1 MADRSA
7 KLYDQ
12 RMLDAHR
19 LRIFRAVV
27 AAGSVNGAA
36 ASLGYTPS
44 AISQHLAALQK
55 ETGLELVERV
65 GRGIQ
70 PTGVGRAFAEESGRV
85 LERLAALES
94 MAGDLRAGRI
104 GRLKIAYF
112 ASAGVTWIPP
122 VVATVLGEFPRLR
135 LDLRLVELVGELAVE
150 PDVEVFVGGAA
161 SSSLDG
167 YDVEPLLDDP
177 YVVVV
182 RGDHP
187 LAGADVVPL
196 ADLRDEAWIDN
207 DVTRGNCR
215 QIMLDACASR
225 GFAPPF
231 HVETRDYPSALAFVA
246 AGAGITVLPRLGVQS
261 LPAGLRAVPVVDPEP
276 VRHLLLRVR
285 HAVRDNS
292 AVQRAAELI
301 REHARRAGS

>member
-1 MADRSA
+1 
-7 KLYDQ
+7 
-12 RMLDAHR
+12 MLDAHR

-70 PTGVGRAFAEESGRV
+70 PTGVGRAFAEESGQV

-104 GRLKIAYF
+104 GRLKVAYF

-122 VVATVLGEFPRLR
+122 VVATVLREFPRLR
-135 LDLRLVELVGELAVE
+135 LDLRLVEMVGELPVE
-150 PDVEVFVGGAA
+150 PDVEVFVEGAA
-161 SSSLDG
+161 ASSLDG

-177 YVVVV
+177 YVVVLPAS
-182 RGDHP
+182 HP
-187 LAGADVVPL
+187 LAGADAVPL
-196 ADLRDEAWIDN
+196 VDLRDEAWIDN
-207 DVTRGNCR
+207 DVSRGTCR
-215 QIMLDACASR
+215 RIVLDACTSR

-231 HVETRDYPSALAFVA
+231 HVETRDYASALAFVA
-246 AGAGITVLPRLGVQS
+246 AGAGITVMPRLGVQT
-261 LPAGLRAVPVVDPEP
+261 LPAGLAVRPVVEPEP
-276 VRHLLLRVR
+276 VRQVRLRVR
-285 HAVRDNS
+285 RAVRDNS
-292 AVQRAAELI
+292 AVQRTAELI
-301 REHARRAGS
+301 REHAVASP

>member
-1 MADRSA
+1 
-7 KLYDQ
+7 
-12 RMLDAHR
+12 MLDAHR

-70 PTGVGRAFAEESGRV
+70 PTGVGRAFAEESGQV

-122 VVATVLGEFPRLR
+122 VVATVLREFPRLR
-135 LDLRLVELVGELAVE
+135 LDLRLVELAGELPVE
-150 PDVEVFVGGAA
+150 PDLEVFVDGAA
-161 SSSLDG
+161 SSALDG

-182 RGDHP
+182 PGDHR
-187 LAGADVVPL
+187 LAGADSVPL
-196 ADLRDEAWIDN
+196 AELRDEAWIDN
-207 DVTRGNCR
+207 DVTRGPCR
-215 QIMLDACASR
+215 QIVLDACTGR

-231 HVETRDYPSALAFVA
+231 HVETRDYASALAFVA

-261 LPAGLRAVPVVDPEP
+261 LPAGLRALPVVDPVP
-276 VRHLLLRVR
+276 VRHIRLRVR

-292 AVQRAAELI
+292 AVQRSADLI
-301 REHARRAGS
+301 REHAGRAGS